1 MAAHSNI
8 IAWEILGQRSCWA
21 TVHGLQRVRYDLA
34 TKQQQQQQQQQDSS
48 ALVQTTLWAAVSLGL
63 FVSPYGTWDKR
74 KNANMLIFMPF

>member
-34 TKQQQQQQQQQDSS
+34 TKQQQQKDSS
-48 ALVQTTLWAAVSLGL
+48 ALVQT
-63 FVSPYGTWDKR
+63 GTRGK
-74 KNANMLIFMPF
+74 MQIC